1 MQANQ
6 YQSKGGYLI
15 MFVLIKCDTCR
26 VGTSLEEVYEFDDNT
41 TEDQLQ
47 EYADDLARDNAD
59 SYGIIDD
66 EIVESEESGIEFEE
80 GSCYWATV
88 EVLDNTREEIL
99 EKYGDIYEP

>member
-1 MQANQ
+1 
-6 YQSKGGYLI
+6 

-26 VGTSLEEVYEFDDNT
+26 VGTSLEEVYEFDDDT

-66 EIVESEESGIEFEE
+66 EITESEESCIEFEE
-80 GSCYWATV
+80 ESCYWATV
-88 EVLDNTREEIL
+88 EILDNTREEIL
-99 EKYGDIYEP
+99 DEYGDIHEP